1 MKTLAI
7 LFTLFYFLN
16 ALAVAPYGFK
26 GQNQTQTLY
35 SNVLQFPNNQVTNL
49 GGINALAE
57 TGNKNI
63 LSNPGFEA
71 PLSSSLPPSWVS
83 SIFSS
88 ALSTPIDGKY
98 SIGFFPSAQ
107 TFTFTQTSNLYAT
120 QFADGV
126 QGLASIRVK
135 SDVALKVC
143 SIQASVTSTT
153 NCVDVVPNSKW
164 GLYKVPFILGATN
177 NGISIASSGA
187 VTGNIFLDDAF
198 VGATD
203 ISQNISACQT
213 PDCTTEF
220 SAFVDAAG
228 VVTNEN
234 VDWINGNG
242 TLSGGGNSITSL
254 TFQTGLFSTTPNCV
268 ASAENTTGYAAI
280 INASS
285 STGVSV
291 RNFTTNTPTNT
302 TGIFRIVCQRSGSDF
317 TTAKQ
322 LSNGNTYS
330 STNADT
336 NWASCGLTGASFTGF
351 GSSVP
356 TPALQCKRQGS
367 DLLIKGT
374 FQAGT
379 TPTAV
384 EARMA
389 LPTWNG
395 VQLVSANSSIIPRV
409 QLAGNLTINLSNT
422 TFFGEYVLIEAS
434 VPYVTFA
441 LQSSV
446 ANADTKAT
454 GANLSGTGNFHSINA
469 RIPIE
474 GWQNSNIIIGQFN
487 GLESCSSTLDCT
499 DTFSARFDAAG
510 SLLSEN
516 VDWINGNSVLSDTS
530 LYTITLNSGI
540 FLTASPACTVSNIS
554 TSGTTTDTV
563 KFNNTPNTTTI
574 VVRTQQHST
583 STYNKLAQPFQVICQ
598 KQGVDYVGKTAMAVA
613 SDQNL
618 RTPGVTNSVVYSAY
632 IGASGT
638 VVSEIGNLING
649 NCTVASTNVFT
660 CTFTSGIFAS
670 DPVCNLTVMG
680 ASGASRSAYIVSSP
694 TTSGLTYLTYN
705 TSGPTAVA
713 LNVQLTCH
721 GVSP

>member
-1 MKTLAI
+1 MVGLAALVDVSFGQGDAPAI
-7 LFTLFYFLN
+7 LKGLNQADKSIGATIKTPNGQVTKLSSSMALIETGNNNILENPNFEHSVYDTSWIIGSGSSSKVDVNIDNTKVFSGLN
-16 ALAVAPYGFK
+16 ALKMTMAAS
-26 GQNQTQTLY
+26 TLGVF
-35 SNVLQFPNNQVTNL
+35 NVSP
-49 GGINALAE
+49 
-57 TGNKNI
+57 TGNQAYK
-63 LSNPGFEA
+63 
-71 PLSSSLPPSWVS
+71 
-83 SIFSS
+83 
-88 ALSTPIDGKY
+88 
-98 SIGFFPSAQ
+98 
-107 TFTFTQTSNLYAT
+107 
-120 QFADGV
+120 DGV
-126 QGLASIRVK
+126 QGLVSVRIKTTVSGIRVCQRK
-135 SDVALKVC
+135 GFA
-143 SIQASVTSTT
+143 ITT
-153 NCVDVVPNSKW
+153 NCVSVVADGKW
-164 GLYKVPFILGATN
+164 NLYKVPSILGEFY
-177 NGISIASSGA
+177 NGVEITSSPTP
-187 VTGNIFLDDAF
+187 VTGDVYIDDAF
-198 VGATD
+198 VGASD
-203 ISQNISACQT
+203 ITQNMSACNS
-213 PDCTTEF
+213 PSCTTEF
-220 SAFVDAAG
+220 SALVDAAG
-228 VVTNEN
+228 IVSNEN
-234 VDWINGNG
+234 LDWINGNG

-268 ASAENTTGYAAI
+268 ASAENTTGYSAI
-280 INASS
+280 INASG

-291 RNFTTNTPTNT
+291 RNFTTSVPTNT
-302 TGIFRIVCQRSGSDF
+302 TGVFRIVCQRSGADF

-336 NWASCGLTGASFTGF
+336 DWASCGHTAASFTGL
-351 GSSVP
+351 GSVTNIS
-356 TPALQCKRQGS
+356 TQCKRQGA
-367 DLLIKGT
+367 DLLMKGSFT
-374 FQAGT
+374 VGIV
-379 TPTAV
+379 TAV
-384 EARMA
+384 EARLS
-389 LPTWNG
+389 LPSWNG
-395 VQLVSANSSIIPRV
+395 VQLTSAGSSVIPSL
-409 QLAGNLTINLSNT
+409 QLSGDMIYSSSSTV
-422 TFFGEYVLIEAS
+422 TFRHATLIEPS
-434 VPYVTFA
+434 VSYMTFA
-441 LQSSV
+441 YQGSTNAALQKILGTVMSTNSQSFSFSS
-446 ANADTKAT
+446 
-454 GANLSGTGNFHSINA
+454 

-474 GWQNSNIIIGQFN
+474 GWQGSNIIVGSFN

-598 KQGVDYVGKTAMAVA
+598 KQGADYGGKSALAVA

-632 IGASGT
+632 IGAAGT
-638 VVSEIGNLING
+638 VVSEVGNLING

-680 ASGASRSAYIVSSP
+680 VSGASRSAYIVTSP

-705 TSGPTAVA
+705 TSGPTATA
-713 LNVQLTCH
+713 LNVMLTCH